1 MCLFL
6 AHRIETEFFMML
18 LRRHWTSVEV
28 PSPSGLAVTMCHRWL
43 CPCMATMCFNGLLRR
58 FFPGPGRP
66 FLAAQVLQKSTVE
79 KWIKMIHD
87 QCSNQ
92 KIEKNI
98 CLLKE
103 AFDMTI

>member
-1 MCLFL
+1 
-6 AHRIETEFFMML
+6 
-18 LRRHWTSVEV
+18 
-28 PSPSGLAVTMCHRWL
+28 
-43 CPCMATMCFNGLLRR
+43 MATMCFNGLLRR